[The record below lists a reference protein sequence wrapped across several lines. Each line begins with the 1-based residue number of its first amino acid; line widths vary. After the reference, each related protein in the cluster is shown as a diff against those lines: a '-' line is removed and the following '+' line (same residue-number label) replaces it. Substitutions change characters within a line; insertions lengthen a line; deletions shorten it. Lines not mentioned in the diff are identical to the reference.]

1 MSVIAID
8 LAMHHLLAEPED
20 QVLVQ
25 AQLDAAEEAAMM
37 FLNRRFYLDQV
48 ALDEARAGVQA
59 AMQQAKEANAEAAA
73 AAEAEQDHTLR
84 CRLLEHAR
92 KVLADAYDQADAI
105 AYGMVLNPA
114 IQAACLLKLGHLFAN
129 REEVVTGS
137 TAVELPLASQHLLMP
152 YRIRMGV

>member
-1 MSVIAID
+1 MSVIAIEV
-8 LAMHHLLAEPED
+8 AMHHLLAEPED
-20 QVLVQ
+20 QILVQ
-25 AQLDAAEEAAMM
+25 AQLDAAEEAAMQ

-48 ALDEARAGVQA
+48 ALDEARAGVPA

-92 KVLADAYDQADAI
+92 QALADAYDQADAI

>member
-8 LAMHHLLAEPED
+8 LAMHHLLAEPDD

-25 AQLDAAEEAAMM
+25 AQLDAAEEAAMQ
-37 FLNRRFYLDQV
+37 FLNRRVYVDQI
-48 ALDEARAGVQA
+48 ALDEARAGVSA
-59 AMQQAKEANAEAAA
+59 DLQQAKAANAEAIAT
-73 AAEAEQDHTLR
+73 AEEEQDLTLR
-84 CRLLEHAR
+84 CRLLDHAR
-92 KVLADAYDQADAI
+92 QALADAYDQADAI
-105 AYGMVLNPA
+105 AYGMVINPA

-129 REEVVTGS
+129 REEVVTGT

>member
-1 MSVIAID
+1 MPVIAID

-20 QVLVQ
+20 QVLVE
-25 AQLDAAEEAAMM
+25 AQLGAAEDAAMG

-48 ALDEARAGVQA
+48 ALDQARAGLSASMRQA
-59 AMQQAKEANAEAAA
+59 REANAAAVA

-92 KVLADAYDQADAI
+92 QALAEAYDHADAI

-114 IQAACLLKLGHLFAN
+114 IQAACLLKLGHLFSN
-129 REEVVTGS
+129 REEVVTGA

-152 YRIRMGV
+152 HRIRMGV

>member
-25 AQLDAAEEAAMM
+25 AQLDASEEAAMQ

-48 ALDEARAGVQA
+48 TLDGARAGVSA
-59 AMQQAKEANAEAAA
+59 SLQQAKEANSAAVA
-73 AAEAEQDHTLR
+73 AAEAEQDYTLR
-84 CRLLEHAR
+84 CRLLDHAR
-92 KVLADAYDQADAI
+92 QALADAYDQADAI
-105 AYGMVLNPA
+105 AYGMVLNPS

-129 REEVVTGS
+129 REDVVTG
-137 TAVELPLASQHLLMP
+137 TIATELPLASQHLLMP